1 MNEMRPHIEI
11 GFRVGKL
18 VVVSPTAERKAG
30 YVVWKCHCDC
40 GNEVLLDTRCLQRGA
55 VQDCGCST
63 IVKPGQRD
71 ITGMRFG
78 MLVAVAP
85 TGKTKEN
92 VGAIWHCHCDCGGEV
107 DAPLRQLTSGY
118 RKSCGCLSHPPRKDY
133 VGRQFGLLTV
143 QKYAGKRNGQHRWS
157 CICHCGNCIE
167 VGQTRLQE
175 GKTISCG
182 CISRADYEN
191 PLRKV
196 VLDNHSVTESKRRS
210 QRDISGMRSGKVVA
224 IAPTDAKRR
233 GVYLWKCRCD
243 CGTEF
248 LVESYKI
255 VNHKVQSC
263 GCSRKGHNMKDL
275 SGQRFGKLT
284 VLHRLDEKIGSSYAW
299 LCQCDC
305 GNTLKVSTNALLSTP
320 GTRSCG
326 CGRREA
332 VLSTISKYGTVVDHC
347 HFIDGTCIEKILPRK
362 PQKNNTSGYT
372 GVQVRGKR
380 YIAVITFK
388 RKVYYLGS
396 YSKIEDAA
404 QIRSQA
410 EAHLFGAFLEWY
422 YQKCP
427 QLKSALQKNIHGVA
441 SEIQVDYETDH

>member
-1 MNEMRPHIEI
+1 MRPHIEI

-71 ITGMRFG
+71 IT
-78 MLVAVAP
+78 
-85 TGKTKEN
+85 
-92 VGAIWHCHCDCGGEV
+92 
-107 DAPLRQLTSGY
+107 
-118 RKSCGCLSHPPRKDY
+118 
-133 VGRQFGLLTV
+133 
-143 QKYAGKRNGQHRWS
+143 
-157 CICHCGNCIE
+157 
-167 VGQTRLQE
+167 
-175 GKTISCG
+175 
-182 CISRADYEN
+182 
-191 PLRKV
+191 
-196 VLDNHSVTESKRRS
+196 
-210 QRDISGMRSGKVVA
+210 GMRSGKVVA

>member
-1 MNEMRPHIEI
+1 MNEVRPLIKI

-18 VVVSPTAERKAG
+18 EVVSPTAERKHG
-30 YVVWKCHCDC
+30 YIVWKCCCDC
-40 GNEVLLDTRCLQRGA
+40 GNEVLLDTRCLQRGT

-63 IVKPGQRD
+63 VVKPGQRD

-78 MLVAVAP
+78 LLVAVAP
-85 TGKTKEN
+85 TGASKEN
-92 VGAIWHCHCDCGGEV
+92 VGAIWHCLCDCGGAV
-107 DAPLRQLTSGY
+107 DVPLRQLTSGY
-118 RKSCGCLSHPPRKDY
+118 RKSCGCLSHPARKDY

-143 QKYAGKRNGQHRWS
+143 QKYAGKRNGQHRWN
-157 CICHCGNCIE
+157 CICRCGNYIE
-167 VGQTRLQE
+167 VGQTRLQA

-182 CISRADYEN
+182 CVSRVDYESSLSEDASDGCGKKEN
-191 PLRKV
+191 
-196 VLDNHSVTESKRRS
+196 KRRS
-210 QRDISGMRSGKVVA
+210 QRDISGMRSGKVTA
-224 IAPTDAKRR
+224 IAPTDAQRR

-248 LVESYKI
+248 LVEPYKI
-255 VNHKVQSC
+255 INQKVQSC

-305 GNTLKVSTNALLSTP
+305 GNMLKVSTNALLSTP

-332 VLSTISKYGTVVDHC
+332 VLNTISKCGSVVDHC
-347 HFIDGTCIEKILPRK
+347 HFTDGTFIEKILPQK
-362 PQKNNTSGYT
+362 PQRNNTSGYT

-388 RKVYYLGS
+388 RQVYYLGS
-396 YSKIEDAA
+396 YAKIEDAA
-404 QIRSQA
+404 QVRKLA
-410 EAHLFGAFLEWY
+410 EDHLFGAFLDWY
-422 YQKCP
+422 YAEYPDVKRSLQNY
-427 QLKSALQKNIHGVA
+427 KSGSGLCEDAEK
-441 SEIQVDYETDH
+441 